1 MLEKILQEIE
11 QYESKMEESGVSALC
26 PGWVKEIIKKHLS
39 ANDLNVHTNDGKISI
54 DDERLWQILFDEACV
69 EGQQADRIYKQLK
82 EICGDGWIPVEDGM
96 PEERNSMFA
105 KYKGTNRWSAA
116 MFEKISDDVNVTVE
130 YEDGTRRTITTHTV
144 DGKWVFPTRIVQ
156 KKVIAWRPLP
166 SYYKDD
172 ITNKQERS
180 SSE

>member
-11 QYESKMEESGVSALC
+11 QYETKMEESGVSALC

-82 EICGDGWIPVEDGM
+82 EICGDGWIPVEERL
-96 PEERNSMFA
+96 PENA
-105 KYKGTNRWSAA
+105 KRINAFCPKYQIMTQYGITEGWYNTNQSGWYALFWFMTRRCEESEIN
-116 MFEKISDDVNVTVE
+116 FEKGDVPK
-130 YEDGTRRTITTHTV
+130 I
-144 DGKWVFPTRIVQ
+144 VFIPDRLTE
-156 KKVIAWRPLP
+156 KVIAWRPMP
-166 SYYKDD
+166 EPYRKDG
-172 ITNKQERS
+172 E
-180 SSE
+180 